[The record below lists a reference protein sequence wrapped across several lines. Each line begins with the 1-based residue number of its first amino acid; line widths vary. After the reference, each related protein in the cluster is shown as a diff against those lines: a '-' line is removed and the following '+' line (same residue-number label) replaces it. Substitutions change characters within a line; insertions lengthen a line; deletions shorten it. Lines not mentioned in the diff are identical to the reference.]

1 MFQTIG
7 KEVDTDDFEY
17 LYKKYSRLLKCIV
30 SKVIFN
36 KDDIEDCLQETFLYV
51 IDHKEKLNN
60 IQEDKIK
67 NYLATICHG
76 FAVNKYRKNQKEIV
90 YDFDSETNEIIP
102 IKENSDINELS
113 LIIDNLSDKDRN
125 FFYLTY
131 IYGYTSEEIAS
142 LYGIKSS
149 YVRKRL
155 QISRDYLRRELTDYE
170 QKEKEENK

>member
-1 MFQTIG
+1 MFQVIG

-17 LYKKYSRLLKCIV
+17 LYKKYSRLLKCII
-30 SKVIFN
+30 SKIIFN
-36 KDDIEDCLQETFLYV
+36 KDDIEDCLQETFLYA
-51 IDHKEKLNN
+51 IDHKTKLDN
-60 IQEDKIK
+60 IQEDKVK

-76 FAVNKYRKNQKEIV
+76 LAVNKYRKDQKEIV
-90 YDFDSETNEIIP
+90 YDFESENINIIP
-102 IKENSDINELS
+102 VKEGVDTNELS
-113 LIIDNLSDKDRN
+113 LIIDKLSDKDRN

-155 QISRDYLRRELTDYE
+155 QISRNYLRRELTDYE
-170 QKEKEENK
+170 QK